1 MNIRPIRD
9 GDEAPLAD
17 LWTRCGLVRPWND
30 PFSDIAFA
38 RATAQTEIFVGERDS
53 AIIASVMCGHD
64 GHRGWVYY
72 LAVSPDCQGRDLGRA
87 MMTQAEDH
95 LRALDVPVLVAVGD
109 EDAPCIDA
117 SVFLKRVLP
126 SAGLW
131 IAPRTGHCI
140 NLEESADFN
149 ARVLDFLTTVE
160 QGRWRTPP
168 GGGATSSLG
177 VDAEDG

>member
-95 LRALDVPVLVAVGD
+95 LRALDVPKLELMIRETNAKVVQFYEALDYKTEPVIVMSRWLKEPPVAQD
-109 EDAPCIDA
+109 D
-117 SVFLKRVLP
+117 
-126 SAGLW
+126 
-131 IAPRTGHCI
+131 
-140 NLEESADFN
+140 
-149 ARVLDFLTTVE
+149 
-160 QGRWRTPP
+160 
-168 GGGATSSLG
+168 
-177 VDAEDG
+177 